1 MSLSSIVSLNI
12 PKQLNH
18 NMCEFAQKCGF
29 YYIDL
34 SLLTMQ
40 NASRSQ
46 CFCAASVTRGGSCT
60 VSVLLSVLTN
70 IKRCSETLTALPIN
84 YLSLRAPC
92 YSLQFK

>member
-34 SLLTMQ
+34 SLLTMK
-40 NASRSQ
+40 NASRSVFL
-46 CFCAASVTRGGSCT
+46 CGICDEGRKLHSFCITICA
-60 VSVLLSVLTN
+60 N
-70 IKRCSETLTALPIN
+70 KH
-84 YLSLRAPC
+84 
-92 YSLQFK
+92 